1 MNLAALPLGDLI
13 GVIVGFFLTLLV
25 FSYLLGD
32 NPLFRL
38 TIHLFIGVAAGY
50 AAVVT
55 IYSVILPRLFVPLF
69 NGSRGEQ
76 LLALLP
82 LLLSVMLLTKISPRL
97 ARVGNFSMA
106 FLVGVGAA
114 TAIGGAVMGTLIPQ
128 VDASINAFD
137 WQTLQASSA
146 NFWFQIFNGVI
157 LLLGTIATLAYFNFT
172 SSARPGQTGRLQSFL
187 DLIRP
192 IGQVFIAITFGF
204 LFAGVYAATLVALIE
219 RLNFLVEFIRPLLAS
234 IFPA

>member
-1 MNLAALPLGDLI
+1 
-13 GVIVGFFLTLLV
+13 
-25 FSYLLGD
+25 
-32 NPLFRL
+32 
-38 TIHLFIGVAAGY
+38 
-50 AAVVT
+50 
-55 IYSVILPRLFVPLF
+55 
-69 NGSRGEQ
+69 
-76 LLALLP
+76 
-82 LLLSVMLLTKISPRL
+82 
-97 ARVGNFSMA
+97 MA

-137 WQTLQASSA
+137 WQTLQASNA

-157 LLLGTIATLAYFNFT
+157 LLFGTIATLAYFNFT
-172 SSARPGQTGRLQSFL
+172 GSARPGQTGRFQSLL

-219 RLNFLVEFIRPLLAS
+219 RLNFLIEFIRPLLAS
-234 IFPA
+234 FFPA